1 MRFGITRREYNPTKI
16 VLNGAAYVR
25 NNAINIIV
33 KYRPDFFFFNIITTK
48 ILNSRHINR
57 YS

>member
-33 KYRPDFFFFNIITTK
+33 KYRPDFFFFLT
-48 ILNSRHINR
+48 L
-57 YS
+57 

>member
-1 MRFGITRREYNPTKI
+1 MRFGITRREYNPTEI
-16 VLNGAAYVR
+16 ALNGAAYLR

-33 KYRPDFFFFNIITTK
+33 KYRPDFFFNITTK